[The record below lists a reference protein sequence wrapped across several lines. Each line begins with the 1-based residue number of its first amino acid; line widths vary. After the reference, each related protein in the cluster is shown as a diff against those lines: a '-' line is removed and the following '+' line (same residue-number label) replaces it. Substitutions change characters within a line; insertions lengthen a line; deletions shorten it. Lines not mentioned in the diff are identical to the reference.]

1 MRMIAENEALAYFFM
16 NELTVIIDAWLYW
29 TPVWRSLGSDDFMWI
44 ISIIRTVC
52 TQQADFTAMEL
63 EILRLVPFFF
73 TDIKA
78 CIKVIKILVKALT
91 LFECFLSMPFLQVLT
106 IEHSII

>member
-44 ISIIRTVC
+44 ISIIMTVC
-52 TQQADFTAMEL
+52 TQQADFTVWSWKSFGL
-63 EILRLVPFFF
+63 Y
-73 TDIKA
+73 
-78 CIKVIKILVKALT
+78 
-91 LFECFLSMPFLQVLT
+91 LFFLQTLKHVLK
-106 IEHSII
+106 